1 MLEEFL
7 LRLALLALAF
17 VEGIFSHGRLKTALR
32 FRLCFSWFLSE
43 TRISIYMILIHEM
56 HVFDDLTC
64 KKSLKTRMWSM
75 LIGPSIISSV
85 SRIAFWKSDP
95 YLRWPK
101 VSTFSLKVG
110 QYCPTHLLDNKGRNL
125 LQMPEQVSIFSCI
138 SHGLS
143 LKKSMT
149 SELKYDFPL
158 TAVYFPSSLLRAYT
172 K

>member
-1 MLEEFL
+1 MLKEFL

-17 VEGIFSHGRLKTALR
+17 VEGIFSRGRLKTALR

-43 TRISIYMILIHEM
+43 TRISIYTILIHEM

-75 LIGPSIISSV
+75 MIGPSIISSV

-125 LQMPEQVSIFSCI
+125 LQMP
-138 SHGLS
+138 
-143 LKKSMT
+143 
-149 SELKYDFPL
+149 
-158 TAVYFPSSLLRAYT
+158 
-172 K
+172 